1 MRDANTPDHAEPT
14 AWEVKLQT
22 LLAEVDGIATELEG
36 QPAQLLTLLRQIEA
50 LHRRIQD
57 GPFRTSLP
65 ADRHQF
71 FTLLQAMETSG
82 GWPYIP
88 RLQLRTFLD
97 LLDRGD
103 IDLAATRLPEAPS
116 QDVARDAL
124 SPDPDGDGGQ

>member
-1 MRDANTPDHAEPT
+1 MRDANPHDNPESR
-14 AWEVKLQT
+14 AWEPRLQA
-22 LLAEVDGIATELEG
+22 LLADVDAIAADLED
-36 QPAQLLTLLRQIEA
+36 QPEQLLTLLRQIEA

-97 LLDRGD
+97 LLERDDQELPLG
-103 IDLAATRLPEAPS
+103 LA
-116 QDVARDAL
+116 QDACGAQAVIA
-124 SPDPDGDGGQ
+124 GDGADSK

>member
-1 MRDANTPDHAEPT
+1 MRDASPHDNPEPS
-14 AWEVKLQT
+14 AWEARLQA
-22 LLAEVDGIATELEG
+22 LLAEVDAIAADLG
-36 QPAQLLTLLRQIEA
+36 DQPAPLLTLLRQIEA

-97 LLDRGD
+97 MLERDD
-103 IDLAATRLPEAPS
+103 QDLPLG
-116 QDVARDAL
+116 
-124 SPDPDGDGGQ
+124 PDQNAGGGQPLIAADEADSK

>member
-1 MRDANTPDHAEPT
+1 MRDASSHDNPEALALE
-14 AWEVKLQT
+14 AKLQA
-22 LLAEVDGIATELEG
+22 LLADVDAIAADLEG

-97 LLDRGD
+97 MLERDDQELPLG
-103 IDLAATRLPEAPS
+103 LAQEAS
-116 QDVARDAL
+116 GAEAVIA
-124 SPDPDGDGGQ
+124 GDGPDSK

>member
-1 MRDANTPDHAEPT
+1 MRDASSHDNPEAL
-14 AWEVKLQT
+14 AWEARLQA
-22 LLAEVDGIATELEG
+22 LLADVDAIAADLEG

-97 LLDRGD
+97 MLERDDQDQPPGPD
-103 IDLAATRLPEAPS
+103 QAA
-116 QDVARDAL
+116 
-124 SPDPDGDGGQ
+124 GGGQPLIAGDEADSK

>member
-1 MRDANTPDHAEPT
+1 MRDASPHDNPAPP
-14 AWEVKLQT
+14 AWEVKLQA
-22 LLAEVDGIATELEG
+22 LLSEVDGLATELEG
-36 QPAQLLTLLRQIEA
+36 QPAPLLTLLRQIEA

-97 LLDRGD
+97 LLDRQELDRQGSEPGD
-103 IDLAATRLPEAPS
+103 QNGGVPLEPEA
-116 QDVARDAL
+116 D
-124 SPDPDGDGGQ
+124 DGK

>member
-1 MRDANTPDHAEPT
+1 MRDANSHDNPEPSP
-14 AWEVKLQT
+14 WEARLQA
-22 LLAEVDGIATELEG
+22 LLADVDAIAADLEG
-36 QPAQLLTLLRQIEA
+36 QSAPLLTLLRQIEA

-97 LLDRGD
+97 MLEPDDQDRPLGPD
-103 IDLAATRLPEAPS
+103 QEAGGGEP
-116 QDVARDAL
+116 VLARDE
-124 SPDPDGDGGQ
+124 SDSK

>member
-1 MRDANTPDHAEPT
+1 MRDANPHDNPEPK
-14 AWEVKLQT
+14 AWEARLQT
-22 LLAEVDGIATELEG
+22 LLADVDAIAADLEG
-36 QPAQLLTLLRQIEA
+36 ESAPLLTLLRQIEA

-97 LLDRGD
+97 MLERDD
-103 IDLAATRLPEAPS
+103 QDLPQGPE
-116 QDVARDAL
+116 RDAADA
-124 SPDPDGDGGQ
+124 DPVIAKDEADSK

>member
-1 MRDANTPDHAEPT
+1 MRDASPHDNPEPSD
-14 AWEVKLQT
+14 WEARLQA
-22 LLAEVDGIATELEG
+22 LLADVDAIAADLEG
-36 QPAQLLTLLRQIEA
+36 QSAPLLTLLRQIEA

-97 LLDRGD
+97 MLERDD
-103 IDLAATRLPEAPS
+103 QDLPQGPDPEA
-116 QDVARDAL
+116 
-124 SPDPDGDGGQ
+124 GGAYPVIAKDEADSK

>member
-1 MRDANTPDHAEPT
+1 MRDASSHDNPEPG
-14 AWEVKLQT
+14 AWEARLQA
-22 LLAEVDGIATELEG
+22 LLAEADAIAADLEG
-36 QPAQLLTLLRQIEA
+36 QPSQLLILLRQIEA

-97 LLDRGD
+97 LLERDD
-103 IDLAATRLPEAPS
+103 QELP
-116 QDVARDAL
+116 L
-124 SPDPDGDGGQ
+124 GPDHKSAGGQPLIPGDGADSK

>member
-1 MRDANTPDHAEPT
+1 MRDASPHDNPAPT
-14 AWEVKLQT
+14 AWEARLQT
-22 LLAEVDGIATELEG
+22 LLSEVDGLATELEG
-36 QPAQLLTLLRQIEA
+36 QPAPLLTLLRQIEA

-97 LLDRGD
+97 LLEREEQEPPLSQVSEG
-103 IDLAATRLPEAPS
+103 ATSQPQIEANETDS
-116 QDVARDAL
+116 K
-124 SPDPDGDGGQ
+124 

>member
-1 MRDANTPDHAEPT
+1 MRDANPHDNPEPR
-14 AWEVKLQT
+14 AWEARLHALVADVDAIA
-22 LLAEVDGIATELEG
+22 AELGD
-36 QPAQLLTLLRQIEA
+36 QPEQLLTLLRQIEA

-97 LLDRGD
+97 MLERDDQELPLG
-103 IDLAATRLPEAPS
+103 LAQEAS
-116 QDVARDAL
+116 GAEAVIA
-124 SPDPDGDGGQ
+124 GDGPDSK

>member
-1 MRDANTPDHAEPT
+1 MRDANSHDNPEPS
-14 AWEVKLQT
+14 AWEARLQA
-22 LLAEVDGIATELEG
+22 LLADVDAIAADLEG
-36 QPAQLLTLLRQIEA
+36 QSAPLLTLLRQIEA

-97 LLDRGD
+97 MLEPDDQDRPLGPD
-103 IDLAATRLPEAPS
+103 QEAAGGEPVL
-116 QDVARDAL
+116 ARDE
-124 SPDPDGDGGQ
+124 SDSK

>member
-1 MRDANTPDHAEPT
+1 
-14 AWEVKLQT
+14 
-22 LLAEVDGIATELEG
+22 
-36 QPAQLLTLLRQIEA
+36 LRQIEA

-97 LLDRGD
+97 MLERDD
-103 IDLAATRLPEAPS
+103 QELPLG
-116 QDVARDAL
+116 QDPEPGGA
-124 SPDPDGDGGQ
+124 DPVIAEDGADSK

>member
-1 MRDANTPDHAEPT
+1 MRDANPHDNPEPR
-14 AWEVKLQT
+14 AWEARLQA
-22 LLAEVDGIATELEG
+22 LLADVDAIAADLEG
-36 QPAQLLTLLRQIEA
+36 QSAPLLTLLRQIEA

-97 LLDRGD
+97 MLERDD
-103 IDLAATRLPEAPS
+103 QDLPQGPE
-116 QDVARDAL
+116 RDAADA
-124 SPDPDGDGGQ
+124 DPVIAKDEADSK

>member
-1 MRDANTPDHAEPT
+1 MRDASPHDNPEPS
-14 AWEVKLQT
+14 AWEARLQA
-22 LLAEVDGIATELEG
+22 LLAEVDAIAADLEG
-36 QPAQLLTLLRQIEA
+36 QPAPLLTLLRQIEA

-97 LLDRGD
+97 MLERDDQEPPLG
-103 IDLAATRLPEAPS
+103 LAQEAS
-116 QDVARDAL
+116 GAVTVIA
-124 SPDPDGDGGQ
+124 GDGPDSK

>member
-1 MRDANTPDHAEPT
+1 MRDANPNDNPEPR
-14 AWEVKLQT
+14 AWEARLHALV
-22 LLAEVDGIATELEG
+22 ADVDAIAADLG
-36 QPAQLLTLLRQIEA
+36 DQPEQLLTLLRQIEA

-97 LLDRGD
+97 MLERDDQEPPLG
-103 IDLAATRLPEAPS
+103 LAQEAS
-116 QDVARDAL
+116 GAETMIA
-124 SPDPDGDGGQ
+124 GDGPDSK

>member
-1 MRDANTPDHAEPT
+1 MRDAIPHDNPEPS
-14 AWEVKLQT
+14 AWEARLQA
-22 LLAEVDGIATELEG
+22 LLAEVDAIAADLED
-36 QPAQLLTLLRQIEA
+36 QPAPLLTLLRQIEA

-97 LLDRGD
+97 MLERDD
-103 IDLAATRLPEAPS
+103 
-116 QDVARDAL
+116 QDQPQGPDQDA
-124 SPDPDGDGGQ
+124 GGGQPLIAADEADSK

>member
-1 MRDANTPDHAEPT
+1 
-14 AWEVKLQT
+14 
-22 LLAEVDGIATELEG
+22 
-36 QPAQLLTLLRQIEA
+36 LRQIEA

-97 LLDRGD
+97 MLERDD
-103 IDLAATRLPEAPS
+103 QDLPQGPE
-116 QDVARDAL
+116 RDAADA
-124 SPDPDGDGGQ
+124 DPVIAKDEADSK

>member
-1 MRDANTPDHAEPT
+1 MRDASSHDNPEPG
-14 AWEVKLQT
+14 AWEARLQA
-22 LLAEVDGIATELEG
+22 LLAEADAIAAELEG
-36 QPAQLLTLLRQIEA
+36 QPSQLLILLRQIEA

-97 LLDRGD
+97 LLERDD
-103 IDLAATRLPEAPS
+103 QELP
-116 QDVARDAL
+116 L
-124 SPDPDGDGGQ
+124 GPDQKSAGGQPVIPGDGADSK

>member
-1 MRDANTPDHAEPT
+1 MRDASPHNNPAPP
-14 AWEVKLQT
+14 AWEVKLQA
-22 LLAEVDGIATELEG
+22 LLSEVDGLATELDG
-36 QPAQLLTLLRQIEA
+36 QPAPLLTLLRQIEA

-97 LLDRGD
+97 LLDREELDRQGFEPSD
-103 IDLAATRLPEAPS
+103 QDGGIPLEPEA
-116 QDVARDAL
+116 D
-124 SPDPDGDGGQ
+124 DGK

>member
-1 MRDANTPDHAEPT
+1 MRDASPHDYPEPST
-14 AWEVKLQT
+14 WEARLQA
-22 LLAEVDGIATELEG
+22 LLAEMDAIAADLEG
-36 QPAQLLTLLRQIEA
+36 QPAPLLTLLRQIEA

-97 LLDRGD
+97 MLERDD
-103 IDLAATRLPEAPS
+103 QELPLG
-116 QDVARDAL
+116 QDPEPGGA
-124 SPDPDGDGGQ
+124 DPVIAEDGADSK

>member
-22 LLAEVDGIATELEG
+22 LLSEVDGIATELEG
-36 QPAQLLTLLRQIEA
+36 QSAQLLTLLRQIEA

-97 LLDRGD
+97 LLDQGD
-103 IDLAATRLPEAPS
+103 SDDSATVLGPAPNEEA
-116 QDVARDAL
+116 ARDVL
-124 SPDPDGDGGQ
+124 PPDQKGDDAK

>member
-1 MRDANTPDHAEPT
+1 MRDASPHDNPAPP
-14 AWEVKLQT
+14 AWEVKLQA
-22 LLAEVDGIATELEG
+22 LLSEVDGLATELEG
-36 QPAQLLTLLRQIEA
+36 QPAPLLTLLRQIEA

-97 LLDRGD
+97 LLDREELDRQGFEPGD
-103 IDLAATRLPEAPS
+103 KDGGVPLEPEA
-116 QDVARDAL
+116 D
-124 SPDPDGDGGQ
+124 DGK

>member
-1 MRDANTPDHAEPT
+1 MRDASPHDNPEPS
-14 AWEVKLQT
+14 AWEARLQA
-22 LLAEVDGIATELEG
+22 LLSEVDAIAADLEG
-36 QPAQLLTLLRQIEA
+36 QPAPLLTLLRQIEA

-97 LLDRGD
+97 MLERDDQELPLGPD
-103 IDLAATRLPEAPS
+103 PEAGG
-116 QDVARDAL
+116 A
-124 SPDPDGDGGQ
+124 DPVIAEDGADSK

>member
-1 MRDANTPDHAEPT
+1 MRDASSHDNPEPG
-14 AWEVKLQT
+14 AWEARLQA
-22 LLAEVDGIATELEG
+22 LLAEADAIAAELEG
-36 QPAQLLTLLRQIEA
+36 QPSQLLILLRQIEA

-97 LLDRGD
+97 LLERDD
-103 IDLAATRLPEAPS
+103 QELP
-116 QDVARDAL
+116 L
-124 SPDPDGDGGQ
+124 GPDHKSAGGQPVIPGDGADSK

>member
-1 MRDANTPDHAEPT
+1 MRDASPHEKPEQT
-14 AWEVKLQT
+14 AWEARLQA
-22 LLAEVDGIATELEG
+22 LLAEVDGIAADLAS
-36 QPAQLLTLLRQIEA
+36 QPAGLLTLLRQIEA

-57 GPFRTSLP
+57 GPFRASLP

-97 LLDRGD
+97 LLDRAELD
-103 IDLAATRLPEAPS
+103 RAVLDPSAPGEP
-116 QDVARDAL
+116 RGPDADA
-124 SPDPDGDGGQ
+124 DPAGGE

>member
-1 MRDANTPDHAEPT
+1 MRDASPHDNPEAA
-14 AWEVKLQT
+14 AWEARLQA
-22 LLAEVDGIATELEG
+22 LLAEVDAIAADLEG
-36 QPAQLLTLLRQIEA
+36 QPTPLLTLLRQIEA

-97 LLDRGD
+97 LLEREDQELPLDPG
-103 IDLAATRLPEAPS
+103 IDAA
-116 QDVARDAL
+116 
-124 SPDPDGDGGQ
+124 GGQPGITGDEADSK

>member
-1 MRDANTPDHAEPT
+1 MRDASPHVNPEPS
-14 AWEVKLQT
+14 AWEARLQA
-22 LLAEVDGIATELEG
+22 LLADVDAIAADLEG
-36 QPAQLLTLLRQIEA
+36 ESAPLLTLLRQIEA

-97 LLDRGD
+97 MLERDD
-103 IDLAATRLPEAPS
+103 
-116 QDVARDAL
+116 QDQLQGPDQDA
-124 SPDPDGDGGQ
+124 GGGQPLIAADEADSK

>member
-1 MRDANTPDHAEPT
+1 MRDANPHDNPEPR
-14 AWEVKLQT
+14 AWEARLQA
-22 LLAEVDGIATELEG
+22 LLADVDAIAADLEG
-36 QPAQLLTLLRQIEA
+36 QSAPLLTLLRQIEA

-97 LLDRGD
+97 MLERDD
-103 IDLAATRLPEAPS
+103 QDLPQGPE
-116 QDVARDAL
+116 RDAADA
-124 SPDPDGDGGQ
+124 DPVITKDEADSK

>member
-1 MRDANTPDHAEPT
+1 MRDANPHDNPEPR
-14 AWEVKLQT
+14 AWEARLQA
-22 LLAEVDGIATELEG
+22 LLADVDAIAADLEG
-36 QPAQLLTLLRQIEA
+36 ESAPLLTLLRQIEA

-97 LLDRGD
+97 MLERDD
-103 IDLAATRLPEAPS
+103 QDLPQGPE
-116 QDVARDAL
+116 RDAADA
-124 SPDPDGDGGQ
+124 DPVIAKDEADSK

>member
-1 MRDANTPDHAEPT
+1 MRDANIPDHAEPT

-22 LLAEVDGIATELEG
+22 LLSEVDGIATELEG

-103 IDLAATRLPEAPS
+103 IDLSATGLPQAPGQAVAREALGPDPEAEGS
-116 QDVARDAL
+116 K
-124 SPDPDGDGGQ
+124 

>member
-1 MRDANTPDHAEPT
+1 MRDANPHDNPEPR
-14 AWEVKLQT
+14 AWEPRLQA
-22 LLAEVDGIATELEG
+22 LLADVDAIAADLED
-36 QPAQLLTLLRQIEA
+36 QPEQLLTLLRQIEA

-97 LLDRGD
+97 MLERDD
-103 IDLAATRLPEAPS
+103 QDLPQGPE
-116 QDVARDAL
+116 RDAADA
-124 SPDPDGDGGQ
+124 DPVIAKDEADSK

>member
-1 MRDANTPDHAEPT
+1 MRDASPHDNPEPS
-14 AWEVKLQT
+14 AWEARLQA
-22 LLAEVDGIATELEG
+22 LLAEVDAIAADLEG
-36 QPAQLLTLLRQIEA
+36 QPAPLLTLLRQIEA

-97 LLDRGD
+97 MLERDDQELPLG
-103 IDLAATRLPEAPS
+103 LAQEAS
-116 QDVARDAL
+116 GAEAVIA
-124 SPDPDGDGGQ
+124 GDGPDSK

>member
-1 MRDANTPDHAEPT
+1 MRDANPHDNPEPR
-14 AWEVKLQT
+14 AWEARLQA
-22 LLAEVDGIATELEG
+22 LLADVDAIAADLEG
-36 QPAQLLTLLRQIEA
+36 QSAPLLTLLRQIEA

-97 LLDRGD
+97 MLERDDQDMPQG
-103 IDLAATRLPEAPS
+103 PE
-116 QDVARDAL
+116 RDAADA
-124 SPDPDGDGGQ
+124 DPVIAKDEADSK

>member
-1 MRDANTPDHAEPT
+1 MRDASPHDNPEPS
-14 AWEVKLQT
+14 AWEARLQA
-22 LLAEVDGIATELEG
+22 LLAEVDAIAADLEG
-36 QPAQLLTLLRQIEA
+36 QPAPLLTLLRQIEA

-88 RLQLRTFLD
+88 RLQLRSFLD
-97 LLDRGD
+97 MLERDDQELPLGPD
-103 IDLAATRLPEAPS
+103 PEAGG
-116 QDVARDAL
+116 A
-124 SPDPDGDGGQ
+124 DPVIAGDGADSK

>member
-1 MRDANTPDHAEPT
+1 MRDASPHDNPEPS
-14 AWEVKLQT
+14 AWEARLQA
-22 LLAEVDGIATELEG
+22 LLAEVDAIAADLEG
-36 QPAQLLTLLRQIEA
+36 QPAPLLTLLRQIEA

-97 LLDRGD
+97 MLERDDQELPLGPD
-103 IDLAATRLPEAPS
+103 PEAGG
-116 QDVARDAL
+116 A
-124 SPDPDGDGGQ
+124 DPVIAGDGADSK

>member
-1 MRDANTPDHAEPT
+1 MRDANPHDNPEPR
-14 AWEVKLQT
+14 AWEARLQA
-22 LLAEVDGIATELEG
+22 LLADVDAIAADLEG
-36 QPAQLLTLLRQIEA
+36 QSAPLLTLLRQIEA

-97 LLDRGD
+97 MLERDD
-103 IDLAATRLPEAPS
+103 QDLPQGPDPEAGG
-116 QDVARDAL
+116 A
-124 SPDPDGDGGQ
+124 DPVMAKDEADSK